1 MSEEVFAN
9 KILKGVGVSSGIAI
23 GSVYVVERGKIA
35 VSKHSVKDDHVDR
48 EILKFKHAIKVA
60 IEELDNIKKTIPDD
74 EMRKHAFIIDAHML
88 ILQDS
93 FFVNDV
99 TGTIADKKVNA
110 EWALDMVVSKYLAS
124 FEKMEDIYLR
134 ERGQDIKHTYDRLVR
149 ILVKGKESGLQHK
162 GLKGRPLIVAHDLS
176 PADTIQ
182 LNLNKISGFATDVG
196 GRTSH
201 TSIVARALEIPAV
214 VGLGDVVSLVKND
227 DTVIIDG
234 DAGVVIINPSK
245 ELQKEYLA
253 RQAHLKTQRRDFLR
267 IAKLRS
273 ETRDGFRV
281 KVGANIELLAEM
293 DIVERYGAS
302 GIGLYRT
309 EYIYLSRKT
318 LPSEM
323 DHYHIYRKLAENRAL
338 KYITIRTLDIGGD
351 KFASSIEVP
360 KEINPAMGLRAI
372 RLCIKE
378 MSIFKS
384 QLMGILRASAYGP
397 LRILI
402 PMVSG
407 VDEVRVAKAAIHECM
422 DELRRK
428 RIHFN
433 PDIKIGIMIEVPA
446 TCMIADVLA
455 AEVDFFSI
463 GTNDLIQYTLAID
476 RVNEYV
482 SYLYEPLHPAVLR
495 MIKRTVDAAHANE
508 IEVALCGEMA
518 GEPLYVP
525 ILLGLELD
533 ELSMNPYSI
542 PRAKKVVRGLDHDYC
557 KELLEHI
564 LGGQSAKE
572 GEVLLRKEMSRLFP
586 EDFARYDL
594 IEN

>member
-1 MSEEVFAN
+1 MNEEVFAN
-9 KILKGVGVSSGIAI
+9 KVLKGVGVSSGIAI
-23 GSVYVVERGKIA
+23 GTVYLLERGKIP
-35 VSKHSVKDDHVDR
+35 VNKVSVKDDHVER
-48 EILKFKHAIKVA
+48 EVLKFKNAIKSS
-60 IEELDNIKKTIPDD
+60 IEELDNIKTTIADD

-88 ILQDS
+88 ILQDP
-93 FFVNDV
+93 FFVDDV
-99 TGTIADKKVNA
+99 VNTIRDRKVNA
-110 EWALDMVVSKYLAS
+110 EWALDSVVSKYLAS
-124 FEKMEDIYLR
+124 FEKMEDSYLR
-134 ERGQDIKHTYDRLVR
+134 ERGQDIKHIYEKLIR
-149 ILVKGKESGLQHK
+149 ILVKGKELDVRHK
-162 GLKGRPLIVAHDLS
+162 GLKGRVVIVARDLS

-182 LNLNKISGFATDVG
+182 LNLKKISGFATDVG

-214 VGLGDVVSLVKND
+214 VGLGDLASMVKNN
-227 DTVIIDG
+227 DTIIIDG
-234 DAGVVIINPSK
+234 DDGVVIINPSK
-245 ELQKEYLA
+245 QVEKEYVA
-253 RQAHLKTQRRDFLR
+253 RHMHLKGQRRDFLR
-267 IAKLRS
+267 IAKLKS

-293 DIVERYGAS
+293 NIVERYGAG

-323 DHYHIYRKLAENRAL
+323 DHYHIYRKLAENKAL
-338 KYITIRTLDIGGD
+338 SYITIRTLDIGGD
-351 KFASSIEVP
+351 KFASTIEV
-360 KEINPAMGLRAI
+360 KREINPAMGLRAI
-372 RLCIKE
+372 RLCVKE
-378 MSIFKS
+378 VAIFKA

-407 VDEVRVAKAAIHECM
+407 VDEVRTTKAIILECM
-422 DELRRK
+422 DELKRK

-433 PDIKIGIMIEVPA
+433 ADIKIGIMIEVPS

-455 AEVDFFSI
+455 KEVDFFSI

-495 MIKRTVDAAHANE
+495 MIKRTVDAAHAND

-542 PRAKKVVRGLDHDYC
+542 PRAKKVIRGLDHDYC
-557 KELLEHI
+557 KELLGEVMSKS
-564 LGGQSAKE
+564 SAKE
-572 GEVLLRKEMSRLFP
+572 GEGFLRREMGRLFP
-586 EDFARYDL
+586 EDFVRCYAG
-594 IEN
+594 EK